1 MANTSDSLRAQAWV
15 YYEQG
20 PLAQTLQ
27 KTTLT
32 VDTQLGANE
41 VLVEVKAVA
50 LNPVDIQLGNIPQW
64 MATWLLAA
72 GVNKAKVPA
81 GDFSGII
88 VRIGEEVSKYK
99 TGDEVFGLS
108 MSIVGNGCLVQ
119 YMKIAES
126 MPSMTF
132 KPACLS
138 HLEAAAMPLVFLTA
152 YTALHYWGGWRE
164 TEADDRK
171 VLILGASGGVG
182 HVACQLARA
191 MQSSVVGVC
200 SGRNIDFVKEMG
212 ANEVIDYTVDDL
224 VTQSEQ
230 CGPYDL
236 ILDCVGGK
244 QLIPHLH
251 TGLLKPKAAGYITI
265 VGDKTSRDL
274 LGGMA
279 SYLFTPSMV
288 LRTMKSWLG
297 LGPRYYCINLS
308 TTAEYTATMSEMLG
322 RGLVK
327 PIIDSVF
334 RFSDQAKQAYERLDT
349 GRAQGKIVIDL
360 EK

>member
-1 MANTSDSLRAQAWV
+1 MTAISDSLRAQAWV
-15 YYEQG
+15 YHEQG
-20 PLAQTLQ
+20 LLTQTLR

-32 VDTQLGANE
+32 VDTRLGANE
-41 VLVEVKAVA
+41 VLIQVKAVA
-50 LNPVDIQLGNIPQW
+50 LNPVDVQLGNMPQW

-72 GVNKAKVPA
+72 GVTKPKIPA

-88 VRIGEEVSKYK
+88 VKIGEKVSKYK
-99 TGDEVFGLS
+99 VGDEVFGLS
-108 MSIVGNGCLVQ
+108 MSIVGNGCLIE
-119 YMKIAES
+119 YMKVAES
-126 MPSMTF
+126 LPSMTR
-132 KPACLS
+132 KPASLS
-138 HLEAAAMPLVFLTA
+138 HREAAAMPLVFLTA
-152 YTALHYWGGWRE
+152 YTALHYWGGWTE
-164 TEADDRK
+164 TDGGHRR

-191 MQSSVVGVC
+191 MNAFVVGVC
-200 SGRNIDFVKEMG
+200 SSRNIDFVKEMG
-212 ANEVIDYTVDDL
+212 ANEVIDYTSDDL
-224 VTQSEQ
+224 VARSQQS
-230 CGPYDL
+230 GPYDL

-244 QLIPHLH
+244 QLIPHLQ
-251 TGLLKPKAAGYITI
+251 TGLLKPNAAGYITI
-265 VGDKTSRDL
+265 VGDKTSRDV

-279 SYLFTPSMV
+279 SYLFTPAMV
-288 LRTMKSWLG
+288 LRTMKSWIG

-308 TTAEYTATMSEMLG
+308 TTAEYTAYMSEMLD

-334 RFSDQAKQAYERLDT
+334 RFSDQVKQAYERLDT